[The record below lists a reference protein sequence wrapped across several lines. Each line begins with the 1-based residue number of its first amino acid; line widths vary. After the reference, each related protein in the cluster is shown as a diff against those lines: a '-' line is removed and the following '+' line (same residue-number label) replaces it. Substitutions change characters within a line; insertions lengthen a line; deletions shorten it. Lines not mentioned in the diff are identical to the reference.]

1 VKLSRAI
8 VAGCLILGS
17 AGAGQALLAA
27 CGSSAGEQGGDA
39 GASDAAYAP
48 DIHFIFGS
56 SGGSGDSGADGAPL
70 GALTIAPLMP
80 TVTVVTGQP
89 LPTLSFTAFVGGVA
103 MGAAWGIDRGELGT
117 ISASGVFTPSG
128 TIGGVGNITA
138 VYGSEMAT
146 TTISV
151 VIQTT
156 ENGDPAYSA
165 MGFDAGAGG
174 YGGVGGNGPGAAP
187 TAAQIAALKGTPAA
201 DPTVSILYP
210 YTGTVWP
217 QGLLAPLLQWNAGAN
232 TFDAVYVDLKEK
244 NYEFS
249 GYFAEN
255 ATPFLNLP
263 IPQAVWQAMTFSN
276 AGGGDPVTLTLIFDN
291 AGAAVG
297 PYTETWTIAQATLQG
312 TIYYNSYG
320 TALVQNSDS
329 TDFYG
334 KQYGAG
340 TLAIASGATSPTL
353 IAGVT
358 SLPADPYV
366 GTKPNQAADG
376 TGCRVCHTVSAN
388 GQSLV
393 TQASNNNAQNYSNT
407 VYIDLANDTTA
418 GAGMSLATENLAF
431 PALYKDGSL
440 LFSGSGQMI
449 NGDNS
454 SQLYALPAGTPVAGV
469 TGLPANF
476 QADLPAFSPD
486 GQHVSFNFTK
496 GTFTVPA
503 GGADAGS
510 ADAAAVD
517 AGTTTLTADEVSL
530 GILDF
535 NGTTAFSNPRVLYTP
550 AGGNPVIY
558 SSFLPNSAG
567 VVFEVEL
574 SKPSGSWGYT
584 WDGNTSEL
592 WWVDVASSTA
602 HRLDQLNGYDA
613 TGNVYLPGND
623 ADAGGTNTH
632 PAAQEVTLN
641 YEPTVNPIASG
652 GYAWVVFTSR
662 RMYGNLAQLDPWTS
676 DPRDYPWH
684 DEVTDKKLWVA
695 AVDLNAA
702 PGSDPSHPAFYLP
715 AQELNAGN
723 ARGYWS
729 VEACMANGQSC
740 MTGTQCCGGYCQPG
754 SDGGLICTSQMP
766 SCAGMYEKCTTT
778 ADCCGAAQGVSCIDG
793 VCTESQPPPQ

>member
-1 VKLSRAI
+1 LLLS
-8 VAGCLILGS
+8 VAT
-17 AGAGQALLAA
+17 GQALLSA
-27 CGSSAGEQGGDA
+27 CGSSEGEQGVSEGGAGDA
-39 GASDAAYAP
+39 THAP
-48 DIHFIFGS
+48 DVNFVISS
-56 SGGSGDSGADGAPL
+56 SGGGGDSGADGPAQ
-70 GALTIAPLMP
+70 GVLTIAPLMP
-80 TVTVVTGQP
+80 TVTLTTGQA
-89 LPTLSFTAFVGGVA
+89 LPTVSFTAFVGGTP
-103 MGAAWGIDRGELGT
+103 MGAAWALDRGELGT

-128 TIGGVGNITA
+128 TIGGIGNITA
-138 VYGSEMAT
+138 VYGSQTAT

-156 ENGDPAYSA
+156 DHGDPAYSPA
-165 MGFDAGAGG
+165 GFDAGAGG
-174 YGGVGGNGPGAAP
+174 YGGVGGGGPGPTP
-187 TAAQIAALKGTPAA
+187 TAAQIAALNGTPTA
-201 DPTVSILYP
+201 DPSVSILYP

-217 QGLLAPLLQWNAGAN
+217 QGLLAPLLQWNQGAN
-232 TFDAVYVDLKEK
+232 VFDSVYVDLKEK
-244 NYEFS
+244 NYEFK

-263 IPQAVWQAMTFSN
+263 IPQAAWDAMTFSN
-276 AGGGDPVTLTLIFDN
+276 AGGGDPVTLTLVFGS
-291 AGAAVG
+291 AGAAIG

-320 TALVQNSDS
+320 TALVQNSDT

-353 IAGVT
+353 VAGVT

-366 GTKPNQAADG
+366 GTKANQAADG

-407 VYIDLANDTTA
+407 VYIALANDTTA
-418 GAGMSLATENLAF
+418 GAGTSLTTDNLAF

-476 QADLPAFSPD
+476 EADLPAFSPD
-486 GQHVSFNFTK
+486 GEHVSFNFTK
-496 GTFTVPA
+496 GSFTVPA
-503 GGADAGS
+503 AAADGGSPDAGDAGS
-510 ADAAAVD
+510 SAG
-517 AGTTTLTADEVSL
+517 GTTTLTADQVSL

-584 WDGNTSEL
+584 WSGNTSEL
-592 WWVDVASSTA
+592 WWVDVASSA
-602 HRLDQLNGYDA
+602 AYRLDQLNGYDSA
-613 TGNVYLPGND
+613 GNVYLPGND
-623 ADAGGTNTH
+623 ADAGGAGTH

-662 RMYGNLAQLDPWTS
+662 RMYGNVAQLDPWTS
-676 DPRDYPWH
+676 DPRNYEWH

-695 AVDLNAA
+695 AVDLNAT
-702 PGSDPSHPAFYLP
+702 PGTDPSHPAFYLP
-715 AQELNAGN
+715 AQELHAGN

-729 VEACMANGQSC
+729 VQACMANGQSC
-740 MTGTQCCGGYCQPG
+740 VTGTQCCGGYCQPG
-754 SDGGLICTSQMP
+754 ADGGLICTSQMP
-766 SCAGMYEKCTTT
+766 ACAGMYEKCAMTS
-778 ADCCGAAQGVSCIDG
+778 DCCGAAQGVSCIDG
-793 VCTESQPPPQ
+793 VCSLSQPPPQ